1 MEVDDG
7 ADIHEYVR
15 NKPFGALRQSIRVN
29 TFSLTQNTQA
39 NNTLKP
45 LQNLNAGL
53 PYSTIL

>member
-45 LQNLNAGL
+45 L
-53 PYSTIL
+53 